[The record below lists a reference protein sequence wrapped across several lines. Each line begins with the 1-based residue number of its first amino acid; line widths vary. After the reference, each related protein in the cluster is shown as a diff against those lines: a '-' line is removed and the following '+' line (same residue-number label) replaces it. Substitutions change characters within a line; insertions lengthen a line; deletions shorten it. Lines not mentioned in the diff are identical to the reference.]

1 MGRLRVMQ
9 GLNATTL
16 IALVLVVGCASGP
29 RHADES
35 AVDLG
40 RKVVTDSV
48 PLAGLAVQALVGSS
62 PPLDKGTYRID
73 TQRFCPANASSLA
86 RARQDFTELCS
97 VKGAIYDGRFC
108 RKGGSKDE
116 VLFMARL
123 DGAGTSGCHI
133 LATAEPKPGADT
145 AEYIRYLTGQGY
157 VTNASRQ
164 AELSTE
170 RDSARVRAEAQQQ
183 MDATR
188 RRAEEARVA
197 SELTAMKKRGTRV
210 CKLEGERVLS
220 GFVEDF
226 TDEKLKVLVNG
237 GYLTRNPS
245 VQIQVPAGTITWDA
259 FVMWRL
265 C

>member
-1 MGRLRVMQ
+1 MGRHRVMRA
-9 GLNATTL
+9 LSATTL
-16 IALVLVVGCASGP
+16 IALVFVIGCAGGP
-29 RHADES
+29 RHAEES

-108 RKGGSKDE
+108 RKGGAKDE

-123 DGAGTSGCHI
+123 DGAGTSGCYT
-133 LATAEPKPGADT
+133 LATAEPKPGADP
-145 AEYIRYLTGQGY
+145 AEYIRYLVGQGY
-157 VTNASRQ
+157 VTTATRQ
-164 AELSTE
+164 QELNTE
-170 RDSARVRAEAQQQ
+170 RDLARARAEAQQQ
-183 MDATR
+183 IDATR
-188 RRAEEARVA
+188 RREEETRLA
-197 SELTAMKKRGTRV
+197 SELPAMKKRGTRV
-210 CKLEGERVLS
+210 CKVEGERVLS

-226 TDEKLKVLVNG
+226 TDEKLKVLVTG

-245 VQIQVPAGTITWDA
+245 AQIQVPAGTITWDA